1 MNILIFGAGAVGGYL
16 GAKLIQAGHQVTLIA
31 RGAAAE
37 AIAINGL
44 TVIEGAEQI
53 VTQPKT
59 VESLRQAMG
68 EDAQYDQILVC
79 MKAYDAQAALD
90 ELVAFSPSSPQ
101 VMTFQNGVGIEELFV
116 AEFGAENVLAASLT
130 TPLSNETY
138 HSIVVQRL
146 GRGLALAPTATK
158 GSVDEWVETFK
169 EAGIRA
175 TALDNYRSMKWSK
188 MLVNMI
194 GNATAAILNRHP
206 RVVYSYGPTFKIEM
220 DMLSETLAVMRK
232 QKIKVVDL
240 PGVSTGR
247 LAFAVRWLPNGL
259 VKPVLSRI
267 VAGGRGNK
275 MPSFHIDLM
284 SGREQNEVRF
294 HNGAVVEAGRRLGI
308 STPVNEA
315 LTDILLKLASGEL
328 DYQVFN
334 GQPERLVDEV
344 NAYRQAAAQD

>member
-16 GAKLIQAGHQVTLIA
+16 GAKLIQAGHKVTLIA

-37 AIAINGL
+37 AMAINGL

-59 VESLRQAMG
+59 VESLRQAMTDG
-68 EDAQYDQILVC
+68 AQYDQILVC

-90 ELVAFSPSSPQ
+90 ELVAFSSSTPR

-116 AEFGAENVLAASLT
+116 AEFGAENVIAASLT

-138 HSIVVQRL
+138 HSIVVERL
-146 GRGLALAPTATK
+146 GRGLALAPTEAN
-158 GSVDEWVETFK
+158 GSISEWVDLFND
-169 EAGIRA
+169 ADIR
-175 TALDNYRSMKWSK
+175 TIGLDNYHSMKWSK

-194 GNATAAILNRHP
+194 GNATSAILNRHP
-206 RVVYSYGPTFKIEM
+206 RVVYSYRPTFKIEM
-220 DMLSETLAVMRK
+220 DMLSETLTVMRK
-232 QKIKVVDL
+232 QKIKTVDL
-240 PGVSTGR
+240 PGVTTGR

-259 VKPVLSRI
+259 VKPILSRL
-267 VAGGRGNK
+267 VAAGRGNK

-284 SGREQNEVRF
+284 SGREQNEVVF
-294 HNGAVVEAGRRLGI
+294 HNGAVVEAGRRLEI

-315 LTDILLKLASGEL
+315 LTDILLKLARGEL
-328 DYQVFN
+328 DYQIFN
-334 GQPERLVDEV
+334 GQPERLVTEV
-344 NAYRQAAAQD
+344 NAYRRAAAGN